1 MFLHLSTDFAKNVWK
16 NVPPFVL
23 KDGTK
28 NRPVSKFCAI
38 RDRSKIIE
46 PLLESYPQVLVTTS
60 LNGFTSYLL
69 AIVRLTLLLYKLLL
83 VIMLV

>member
-1 MFLHLSTDFAKNVWK
+1 MKETTNKPIHNFKGLSS
-16 NVPPFVL
+16 
-23 KDGTK
+23 
-28 NRPVSKFCAI
+28 PVVANLCPLSKFYAI

-46 PLLESYPQVLVTTS
+46 PLSESYPQVLVTTS

-69 AIVRLTLLLYKLLL
+69 AIVWLTLLLYNLLL

>member
-1 MFLHLSTDFAKNVWK
+1 MSFKKRLYEYFYYYLGNKK
-16 NVPPFVL
+16 EKIL
-23 KDGTK
+23 K
-28 NRPVSKFCAI
+28 SKFCAM
-38 RDRSKIIE
+38 RDRGKIIE

-69 AIVRLTLLLYKLLL
+69 AIVWLTLLLYNLLL

>member
-1 MFLHLSTDFAKNVWK
+1 MEKCKKRNTEHC
-16 NVPPFVL
+16 
-23 KDGTK
+23 TK
-28 NRPVSKFCAI
+28 SKFCAI

-69 AIVRLTLLLYKLLL
+69 AIVLLTLLLYYCTI